1 MQVFERGLD
10 AAGLQGHHG
19 FRMIETGRLGVINP
33 ARETP
38 QFTPELLQQL
48 TQRVSLFGERAAQ
61 TLYSPFDG
69 GVLGVIPICIS
80 EDVQLAVERARSAQ
94 SAWARVDTRAR
105 ARIMLRFH
113 DLLLE
118 RQAEILDLTQYETGK
133 ARRDAQEEL
142 LDSAIVAQ
150 FYATRSPGWLRP
162 RRTGGTFVGLTQ
174 TWEYRHPVGVVGV
187 ISPWNYPLVMA
198 VSEPIPALMAGNAV
212 VLKPDPQTTF
222 TALWVQA
229 LMEEA
234 GLPPGLFQVV
244 TGGAEVGEAL
254 VATADFIALTGSTP
268 TGRKVARQAGERL
281 IGVSL
286 ELGGKNPMLVL
297 EDANLEAAVDGAIH
311 GAFANA
317 GQLCVSLERIYVHE
331 KIFDAFARRFVEKTS
346 ALRLGATLDHRSQM
360 GSLTVQRQFDT
371 VRAHVQDAVAK
382 GARVLTGGRPRPDL
396 GPLFFEPTILT
407 DVTPEMRVYSEETFG
422 PVVSLYKF
430 SDVEQVLA
438 LINQS
443 EYGLNASVWTKDLGK
458 GRALASRIQAGTVNI
473 NESYAAAWASMDAT
487 MGGFKASGLGRRHGK
502 EGLYRFTEVQ
512 TIAIERF
519 VPVTGPTW
527 LPRGW
532 YGRIVTAA
540 LKALKWL
547 SRWWYRV

>member
-1 MQVFERGLD
+1 
-10 AAGLQGHHG
+10 
-19 FRMIETGRLGVINP
+19 MIETGRLSVINP
-33 ARETP
+33 PREAP
-38 QFTPELLQQL
+38 QFTPELLEQL
-48 TQRVSLFGERAAQ
+48 ARRVSLFGERAYQ
-61 TLYSPFDG
+61 TLCAPFDG
-69 GVLGVIPICIS
+69 SVLGSIPICTP
-80 EDVQLAVERARSAQ
+80 EDVQQAVQQARMAQ
-94 SAWARVDTRAR
+94 AAWAKVNPKAR

-113 DLLLE
+113 DLLLD
-118 RQAEILDLTQYETGK
+118 RQDEILDLTQYETGK

-150 FYATRSPGWLRP
+150 YYATRSPGWLRP

-222 TALWVQA
+222 TALWIQA
-229 LMEEA
+229 LMQEA
-234 GLPPGLFQVV
+234 GLPPDLFQIV
-244 TGGAEVGEAL
+244 TGGAEVGAAL
-254 VATADFIALTGSTP
+254 VASADFIALTGSTP

-317 GQLCVSLERIYVHE
+317 GQLCVSLERIFIHE
-331 KIFDAFARRFVEKTS
+331 KVFDAFTRRLVEKTS

-371 VRAHVQDAVAK
+371 VLAHVQDAVSK
-382 GARVLTGGRPRPDL
+382 GAKVLAGGRPRPDL

-407 DVTPEMRVYSEETFG
+407 DVTSEMRVYSEETFG
-422 PVVSLYKF
+422 PVVSLYRF
-430 SDVEQVLA
+430 SDLEQVLT

-443 EYGLNASVWTKDLGK
+443 EYGLNASVWTRDLRK
-458 GRALASRIQAGTVNI
+458 GLEVAARIQAGTVNI

-487 MGGFKASGLGRRHGK
+487 MGGFKASGLGRRHGR

-519 VPVTGPTW
+519 IPVTGPTW

-540 LKALKWL
+540 LRGFKWL
-547 SRWWYRV
+547 ARLWYRV

>member
-1 MQVFERGLD
+1 
-10 AAGLQGHHG
+10 
-19 FRMIETGRLGVINP
+19 MIETGRLRVINP
-33 ARETP
+33 PRETP
-38 QFTPELLQQL
+38 QFTPELLEQL
-48 TQRVSLFGERAAQ
+48 ARRVFVSGQ
-61 TLYSPFDG
+61 GTPHTLYSPFDG
-69 GVLGVIPICIS
+69 KVLGVIPLCS
-80 EDVQLAVERARSAQ
+80 PEDVRQAVGRARQAQ
-94 SAWARVDTRAR
+94 PAWARMDARSR

-174 TWEYRHPVGVVGV
+174 TWEHRHPVGVVGV

-222 TALWVQA
+222 TALWIQA

-234 GLPPGLFQVV
+234 GLPGELFQIV
-244 TGGAEVGEAL
+244 TGSGEVGAAL
-254 VATADFIALTGSTP
+254 VASADFIALTGSTP

-317 GQLCVSLERIYVHE
+317 GQLCVSLERIYIHE
-331 KIFDAFARRFVEKTS
+331 KVFDAFARRFAEKTS
-346 ALRLGATLDHRSQM
+346 TLRLGATLDHRSQM

-371 VRAHVQDAVAK
+371 VQAHVQDALAK
-382 GARVLTGGRPRPDL
+382 GATLLAGGKARPDL
-396 GPLFFEPTILT
+396 GSLFFEPTVLT
-407 DVTPEMRVYSEETFG
+407 NVTPEMRVHSEETFG

-430 SDVEQVLA
+430 SDLERVLT
-438 LINQS
+438 LINHS
-443 EYGLNASVWTKDLGK
+443 EYGLNASVWTKDLRK
-458 GRALASRIQAGTVNI
+458 GRKVASRIQAGTVNI

-512 TIAIERF
+512 TIAIERLI
-519 VPVTGPTW
+519 PITGPTW

-532 YGRIVTAA
+532 YGRIVTVA
-540 LKALKWL
+540 LKSFKWL
-547 SRWWYRV
+547 TRWWYRV

>member
-1 MQVFERGLD
+1 
-10 AAGLQGHHG
+10 
-19 FRMIETGRLGVINP
+19 MIETGRLSVINP
-33 ARETP
+33 PRVAP
-38 QFTPELLQQL
+38 QFTPELLERLASQ
-48 TQRVSLFGERAAQ
+48 VSRFAARNSQ

-69 GVLGVIPICIS
+69 GVLGAIPICTP
-80 EDVQLAVERARSAQ
+80 EDAQQAVQRARAAQ
-94 SAWARVDTRAR
+94 AAWARVDARVR

-118 RQAEILDLTQYETGK
+118 RQVEILDLTQYETGK

-150 FYATRSPGWLRP
+150 YYATRSPGWLRP

-198 VSEPIPALMAGNAV
+198 VSEPLPALMAGNAV

-229 LMEEA
+229 LMVEA
-234 GLPPGLFQVV
+234 GLPPHLFQIV
-244 TGGAEVGEAL
+244 TGGGEVGAAL
-254 VATADFIALTGSTP
+254 VASADFIALTGSTP

-317 GQLCVSLERIYVHE
+317 GQLCVALERIYVHE
-331 KIFDAFARRFVEKTS
+331 KVFDVFSRRFAERAST
-346 ALRLGATLDHRSQM
+346 LRLGATFDHRSQM

-371 VRAHVQDAVAK
+371 VQAHVQDALAK
-382 GARVLTGGRPRPDL
+382 GARVLAGGRARPEL

-407 DVTPEMRVYSEETFG
+407 QVTPEMRLYDEETFG

-430 SDVEQVLA
+430 SDLEQVLTT
-438 LINQS
+438 INRS
-443 EYGLNASVWTKDLGK
+443 EYGLNASVWTTDRRK
-458 GRALASRIQAGTVNI
+458 GREVASRIQAGTVNV

-487 MGGFKASGLGRRHGK
+487 MGGFKASGLGRRHGR
-502 EGLYRFTEVQ
+502 EGLLRFTEVQ

-519 VPVTGPTW
+519 IPVTGPTW

-532 YGRIVTAA
+532 YGRTVTVA

-547 SRWWYRV
+547 ARLRYRV

>member
-1 MQVFERGLD
+1 
-10 AAGLQGHHG
+10 
-19 FRMIETGRLGVINP
+19 MIETGRLSVINP
-33 ARETP
+33 PREVP
-38 QFTPELLQQL
+38 QFTPELLERL
-48 TQRVSLFGERAAQ
+48 ARRVSVFGPRASQ
-61 TLYSPFDG
+61 TLYSPFDE
-69 GVLGVIPICIS
+69 GVLGVIPLCKP
-80 EDVQLAVERARSAQ
+80 EDAYLAVEQARVAQ
-94 SAWARVDTRAR
+94 ATWARVDTRAK

-113 DLLLE
+113 DLLLQ

-142 LDSAIVAQ
+142 LDAAIVAQ

-212 VLKPDPQTTF
+212 VLKPDPQTAF
-222 TALWVQA
+222 TALWIQA

-234 GLPPGLFQVV
+234 GLPAGLFQIV

-254 VATADFIALTGSTP
+254 VACADFIALTGSTP

-331 KIFDAFARRFVEKTS
+331 KLFDAFARRFVEKTR

-371 VRAHVQDAVAK
+371 VLTHVQDALAK
-382 GARVLTGGRPRPDL
+382 GATLLAGGRPRPDL
-396 GPLFFEPTILT
+396 GSLFFEPTILT

-422 PVVSLYKF
+422 PVVSLYRF
-430 SDVEQVLA
+430 SDLEQVLS

-443 EYGLNASVWTKDLGK
+443 EYGLNASVWTRNLRR
-458 GRALASRIQAGTVNI
+458 GREVASRIQAGTVNI

-487 MGGFKASGLGRRHGK
+487 MGGFKASGLGRRHGR
-502 EGLYRFTEVQ
+502 EGLYRFTEIQ
-512 TIAIERF
+512 TIAIERLI
-519 VPVTGPTW
+519 PVTGPAW

-532 YGRIVTAA
+532 YGRMVTAVLRA
-540 LKALKWL
+540 FKWL
-547 SRWWYRV
+547 TRLWFRV

>member
-1 MQVFERGLD
+1 MVSK
-10 AAGLQGHHG
+10 
-19 FRMIETGRLGVINP
+19 MIETGRLRVINP
-33 ARETP
+33 PRETP
-38 QFTPELLQQL
+38 HFSPELLERL
-48 TQRVSLFGERAAQ
+48 AQRVSLWGSGTPY
-61 TLYSPFDG
+61 TLYAPFDG
-69 GVLGVIPICIS
+69 KVLGVIPLCS
-80 EDVQLAVERARSAQ
+80 PEDVRQAVERARQAQ
-94 SAWARVDTRAR
+94 PAWARMDARSR

-118 RQAEILDLTQYETGK
+118 RQDEILDLTQYETGK

-142 LDSAIVAQ
+142 LDAAIVAQ
-150 FYATRSPGWLRP
+150 YYATRSPGWLRP
-162 RRTGGTFVGLTQ
+162 RRVGGTFLGLTQ

-187 ISPWNYPLVMA
+187 ISPWNYPLVMT
-198 VSEPIPALMAGNAV
+198 VSEPVPALMAGNAV

-222 TALWVQA
+222 TALWIQA
-229 LMEEA
+229 LLEEA
-234 GLPPGLFQVV
+234 GLPRDLFQIV
-244 TGGAEVGEAL
+244 TGGGEVGEAL

-297 EDANLEAAVDGAIH
+297 EDANLEAAVEGAVR

-331 KIFDAFARRFVEKTS
+331 KVFEAFTRRFVEKTS
-346 ALRLGATLDHRSQM
+346 SLRLGATLDHRSQM
-360 GSLTVQRQFDT
+360 GSLSVQRQFDT
-371 VRAHVQDAVAK
+371 VLAHVQDAVAK
-382 GARVLTGGRPRPDL
+382 GAKVLTGGRPRPDL

-407 DVTPEMRVYSEETFG
+407 DVTPEMRVYHEETFG

-430 SDVEQVLA
+430 SDLERVLA
-438 LINQS
+438 QINES
-443 EYGLNASVWTKDLGK
+443 EYGLNASIWSKDLRK
-458 GRALASRIQAGTVNI
+458 ARALAARIQAGTVNI

-487 MGGFKASGLGRRHGK
+487 MGGFKASGLGRRHGR
-502 EGLYRFTEVQ
+502 EGLYRFTELQ
-512 TIAIERF
+512 TIAIECLM
-519 VPVTGPTW
+519 PVTGPAW

-532 YGRIVTAA
+532 YGRMATTA

-547 SRWWYRV
+547 YRLWYRL